1 MESEMYYLAI
11 AAANKHVAER
21 GFNKG
26 QMVDN
31 DAYRQ
36 VTGGPETFDQAMT
49 QLRKLAGTSK
59 PGTKIKL
66 VITIPEPLAKPAS
79 EMSKEELLSKIA
91 ELTALATKA
100 A

>member
-1 MESEMYYLAI
+1 MYYLAI

-36 VTGGPETFDQAMT
+36 VSDGPQTLAACVERIT
-49 QLRKLAGTSK
+49 KLAGTSK

-66 VITIPEPLAKPAS
+66 VITIPDALAKSPS
-79 EMSKEELLSKIA
+79 EMTKEELQAKIA
-91 ELTALATKA
+91 ELMVMAAKA
-100 A
+100 